1 MSKYRADKVEL
12 SLKEMSETDIDSVL
26 RIEKAIYAFP
36 WTLGNFNDCLVAGYR
51 CHVLVGDDKLIGYGV
66 QMLILDEV
74 HLLNFTVAL
83 DFQKK
88 GMGKALLNFLIDD
101 ALEHQANKMIL
112 EVRRTNLAAIFL
124 YESFGFD
131 QIGLRKNYY
140 PAHLG
145 REDAIVMEMVL

>member
-1 MSKYRADKVEL
+1 MSKYRADKVDL
-12 SLKEMSETDIDSVL
+12 SLKEMSETDIDAVL

-51 CHVLVGDDKLIGYGV
+51 CHVLIGDDKLIGYGV

-74 HLLNFTVAL
+74 HLLNLTVAS

-101 ALEHQANKMIL
+101 ALEQQAKKMIL

>member
-1 MSKYRADKVEL
+1 MSKYRADKVDL
-12 SLKEMSETDIDSVL
+12 SLKGMSETDIDAVL

-51 CHVLVGDDKLIGYGV
+51 CHVLIGDDKLIGYGV

-74 HLLNFTVAL
+74 HLLNLTVAS

-101 ALEHQANKMIL
+101 ALEQQAKKMIL

>member
-1 MSKYRADKVEL
+1 MSKYRADKVDL
-12 SLKEMSETDIDSVL
+12 SLKGMSETDIDAVL

-51 CHVLVGDDKLIGYGV
+51 CHVLIGDGKLIGYGV

-74 HLLNFTVAL
+74 HLLNLTVAS

>member
-1 MSKYRADKVEL
+1 MSKYRADKVDL
-12 SLKEMSETDIDSVL
+12 SLKGMSETDIDAVL

-51 CHVLVGDDKLIGYGV
+51 CHVLIGGDKLIGYGV

-74 HLLNFTVAL
+74 HLLNLTVAS

>member
-1 MSKYRADKVEL
+1 MDL
-12 SLKEMSETDIDSVL
+12 SLKGMSETDIDAVL

-36 WTLGNFNDCLVAGYR
+36 WTLGNFNDCLDAGYR
-51 CHVLVGDDKLIGYGV
+51 CHVLIGDDKLIGYGV

-74 HLLNFTVAL
+74 HLLNLTVAS

>member
-1 MSKYRADKVEL
+1 MSKYRADKVDL
-12 SLKEMSETDIDSVL
+12 SLKEMSETDIDAVL

-51 CHVLVGDDKLIGYGV
+51 CHVLIGDDKLIGYGV

-74 HLLNFTVAL
+74 HLLNLTVAS

>member
-1 MSKYRADKVEL
+1 VDL
-12 SLKEMSETDIDSVL
+12 SLKEMSETDIDAVL

-51 CHVLVGDDKLIGYGV
+51 CHVLIGDDKLIGYGV

-74 HLLNFTVAL
+74 HLLNLTVAS

-101 ALEHQANKMIL
+101 ALEQQANKMIL

>member
-1 MSKYRADKVEL
+1 MDL
-12 SLKEMSETDIDSVL
+12 SLKEMSETDIDAVL

-51 CHVLVGDDKLIGYGV
+51 CHVLIGDDKLIGYGV

-74 HLLNFTVAL
+74 HLLNLTVAS

-101 ALEHQANKMIL
+101 ALEQQAKKMIL

-140 PAHLG
+140 PDHLG
-145 REDAIVMEMVL
+145 REDAIVMEMLL

>member
-1 MSKYRADKVEL
+1 MSKYRADKVDL
-12 SLKEMSETDIDSVL
+12 SLKGMSETDIDAVL

-51 CHVLVGDDKLIGYGV
+51 CHVLIGDDKLIGYGV

-74 HLLNFTVAL
+74 HLLNLTVAS

-112 EVRRTNLAAIFL
+112 EVRRTNLVAIFL

>member
-12 SLKEMSETDIDSVL
+12 SLKGMSETDIDAVL

-51 CHVLVGDDKLIGYGV
+51 CHVLIGDDKLIGYGV

>member
-1 MSKYRADKVEL
+1 MSKYRADKVDL
-12 SLKEMSETDIDSVL
+12 SLKGMSETDIDAVL

-51 CHVLVGDDKLIGYGV
+51 CHVLIGDDKLIGYGV

-74 HLLNFTVAL
+74 HLLNLTVAS

-124 YESFGFD
+124 YESCGFD

>member
-1 MSKYRADKVEL
+1 MDL
-12 SLKEMSETDIDSVL
+12 SLKGMSETDIDAVL

-51 CHVLVGDDKLIGYGV
+51 CNVMIGDDKLIGYGV

-74 HLLNFTVAL
+74 HLLNLTVAS

-145 REDAIVMEMVL
+145 REDAIAMEMVL